1 MGSFFKV
8 IAMIATKMV
17 RADDDEVYKDTVTDY
32 RHRVSGCRLRAF
44 LILDARVAARRGVA
58 R

>member
-8 IAMIATKMV
+8 IAMIATKIV

-32 RHRVSGCRLRAF
+32 RHRVSVSATSV
-44 LILDARVAARRGVA
+44 LDS
-58 R
+58 